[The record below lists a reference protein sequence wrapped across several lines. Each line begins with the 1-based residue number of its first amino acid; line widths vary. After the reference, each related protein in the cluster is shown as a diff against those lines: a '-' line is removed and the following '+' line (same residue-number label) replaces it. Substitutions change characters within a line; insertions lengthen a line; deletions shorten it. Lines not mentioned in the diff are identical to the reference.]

1 MNKNDDKQA
10 QQKKNKRKTAQRRTM
25 PARNEWEET
34 FDAIEDFVTILDT
47 EKRIIRMNNSIA
59 QAFSCETD
67 TVIGCHCYDFFWNRK
82 TECVG
87 CPASLVLEDH
97 LPHTAEFENR
107 KMNKTFQVSASPIF
121 DDNKKLTGIVHVS
134 RDITYRKLSEKA
146 LQATNEEMEIKVEQ
160 RTKELKDTNF
170 KLQKEIVERKFTET
184 QLVKKAQE
192 LDVKSKKLEEANI
205 ALRVMLNTR
214 EIDQG
219 ELEEKVLSNVK
230 ELILPYID
238 SLKNSRMNNDQIV
251 LLKTL
256 ESNVKKIISPFT
268 IKLSSL
274 YLKLTPKEI
283 QIANLVKNGRT
294 NKEIA
299 NVLNVS
305 LRTIEFHREHIRE
318 KLDIKNEKINLRSYL
333 QTFD

>member
-1 MNKNDDKQA
+1 MGKKAEKQV
-10 QQKKNKRKTAQRRTM
+10 QRKKNKRKIAERQTLLAK
-25 PARNEWEET
+25 NEWQET
-34 FDAIEDFVTILDT
+34 FDAIKDFVTILDP
-47 EKRIIRMNNSIA
+47 EKRIIRMNQSIA
-59 QAFSCETD
+59 QAFKCDQEK
-67 TVIGCHCYDFFWNRK
+67 VFGCYCYKFYWNRE
-82 TECVG
+82 TECNG

-97 LPHTAEFENR
+97 LPHTAEFENH

-121 DDNKKLTGIVHVS
+121 DDNKKLTSIVHLS
-134 RDITYRKLSEKA
+134 RDITYRKL
-146 LQATNEEMEIKVEQ
+146 
-160 RTKELKDTNF
+160 
-170 KLQKEIVERKFTET
+170 TET
-184 QLVKKAQE
+184 RLLKGSKE

-230 ELILPYID
+230 ELILPYIEA
-238 SLKNSRMNNDQIV
+238 LKNSRMNNDQTV
-251 LLKTL
+251 FLKTL

-268 IKLSSL
+268 IKLSSV

-299 NVLNVS
+299 KLLHVS

-318 KLDIKNEKINLRSYL
+318 KLGIKNKKINLRSHL
-333 QTFD
+333 LTFE